1 MMSEDLRVSKKLVLL
16 VIFFAVTLFTL
27 PAVADGT
34 ISHVSNEELKGLLDS
49 DIVLVDIRRVE
60 EWIETGVVEGSHT
73 ITLFGEDGRPMADFL
88 PKLEKIASLDTPI
101 IVICRTG
108 NRTRVASE
116 ALTQQIGYSQVYNVT
131 LGITDWIAKGHP
143 VVKYQP

>member
-1 MMSEDLRVSKKLVLL
+1 MSKKLVLL
-16 VIFFAVTLFTL
+16 VIFFVVTLFTL

-60 EWIETGVVEGSHT
+60 EWVETGVVEGSHT
-73 ITLFGEDGRPMADFL
+73 ITLFGKDGRPMADFL